1 MCLFELLCA
10 QGIKLGMQ
18 INCNATD
25 AVPLKLGFFGG
36 SPSRLIHLD
45 NVECGGTESSLLECQ
60 SNPIDV
66 HNCDHS
72 EDAGV
77 RCQGTHS
84 MTSIRTWKPHMLFY
98 QG

>member
-1 MCLFELLCA
+1 MATQRSGKLSYQALF
-10 QGIKLGMQ
+10 
-18 INCNATD
+18 NATFVTD
-25 AVPLKLGFFGG
+25 AVPLKLGYFGG
-36 SPSRLIHLD
+36 SPSRSIHLD
-45 NVECGGTESSLLECQ
+45 NVECDGTESSLLECQ

-84 MTSIRTWKPHMLFY
+84 FLDMY
-98 QG
+98 GAYV